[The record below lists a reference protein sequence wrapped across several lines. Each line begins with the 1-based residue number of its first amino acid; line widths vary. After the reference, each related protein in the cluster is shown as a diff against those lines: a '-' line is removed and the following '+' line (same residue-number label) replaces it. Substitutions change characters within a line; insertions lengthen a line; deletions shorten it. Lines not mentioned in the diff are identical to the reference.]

1 MIDSFSY
8 FTIEENIL
16 NAKLNIVK
24 SDCEENL
31 KMICIKWKKTVF
43 RRKISLNYQK
53 ISLIII

>member
-8 FTIEENIL
+8 FIIEENIL
-16 NAKLNIVK
+16 KLNIVK

-43 RRKISLNYQK
+43 R
-53 ISLIII
+53 